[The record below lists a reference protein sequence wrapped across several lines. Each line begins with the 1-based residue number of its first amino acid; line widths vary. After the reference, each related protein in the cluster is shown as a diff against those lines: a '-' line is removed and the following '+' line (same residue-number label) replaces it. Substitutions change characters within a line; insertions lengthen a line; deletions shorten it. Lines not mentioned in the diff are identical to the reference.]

1 MELLGLDEDKCFKCS
16 VTNEARNK
24 PQRGDMFLTLYCL
37 FECRVRHLDKDGEIK
52 MCMSYNIFTQLAHTE
67 YSD

>member
-1 MELLGLDEDKCFKCS
+1 
-16 VTNEARNK
+16 
-24 PQRGDMFLTLYCL
+24 MFLTLYCL